1 MLKNTVDIGPTSF
14 FFFCVCVLK
23 KKNEELHLPPPS
35 TKPFFDAD
43 ELRLRFFHPYMPFCV
58 QLNSQGYT
66 FFLFIVLTQFF
77 TPTMMQ
83 RCLPTLTGQRA
94 FTRSAFSSRSTLA
107 AQSMLAAVLTI
118 STRCFVQGAPP
129 VPKKDIDPKRKAY
142 LRSSHADEMEDK
154 YKRRQREIHEYFA
167 THEPNCPEPLEE
179 NAFVKGKFGM
189 RRRYYVDHRGK
200 LDAMALND
208 AIAESTNAMRK

>member
-1 MLKNTVDIGPTSF
+1 
-14 FFFCVCVLK
+14 
-23 KKNEELHLPPPS
+23 
-35 TKPFFDAD
+35 
-43 ELRLRFFHPYMPFCV
+43 
-58 QLNSQGYT
+58 
-66 FFLFIVLTQFF
+66 
-77 TPTMMQ
+77 MMQ

-107 AQSMLAAVLTI
+107 AQSIMAAALTI